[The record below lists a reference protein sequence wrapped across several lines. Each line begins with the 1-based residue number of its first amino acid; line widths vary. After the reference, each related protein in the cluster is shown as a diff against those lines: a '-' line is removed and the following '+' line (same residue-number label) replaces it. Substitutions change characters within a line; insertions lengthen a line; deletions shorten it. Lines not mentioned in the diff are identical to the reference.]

1 MTILF
6 SIIARGTTVL
16 ARYASCAGN
25 FQEVSEQIL
34 SKITADDAKLTYS
47 HGSYLFH
54 YICDDRI
61 VYMAI
66 TEDDFERSKAFRY
79 LSDIRKKFQSTY
91 GKNVHTALPY
101 AMDTDFARV
110 LMVQMKRFSSNEE
123 PENKVEEVQDQLNDL
138 KGIMVKNI
146 DSIANRGENLN
157 LLVDKTEDLSESAV
171 TFKKQST
178 TLRRRLWWKN
188 VKITVILVIVAI
200 IVLYFII
207 CAACGGMNWPRC
219 VHQSN
224 SPNKTLTL
232 T

>member
-1 MTILF
+1 MAILF

-25 FQEVSEQIL
+25 FQEVIEQIL
-34 SKITADDAKLTYS
+34 VKISSNDAKLTYS

-79 LSDIRKKFQSTY
+79 LSDIRRKFQTTY

-110 LMVQMKRFSSNEE
+110 MMVQMKRFSRNEE
-123 PENKVEEVQDQLNDL
+123 AENKMDEVQGQLDDL

-146 DSIANRGENLN
+146 DSIASRGENLN

-178 TLRRRLWWKN
+178 SLRRKLWWKN
-188 VKITVILVIVAI
+188 VKITVILAIVGI
-200 IVLYFII
+200 LVLYFLIS
-207 CAACGGMNWPRC
+207 AGCGGLNWPRC
-219 VHQSN
+219 VHHG
-224 SPNKTLTL
+224 NKTGT
-232 T
+232 